1 MVENKARLVDAT
13 KRLLQSGTSEDEA
26 IKSMT
31 EVGLSYEEAKSIVEE
46 AKNLANSPESKKMEL
61 PEGVVEKESISSAN
75 TQGSIYGTQSQE
87 IGVSLSKPY
96 NRIGLSEFRK
106 ISPVFV
112 SDFDRLIEKG
122 GLKRGDIMLLS
133 GSSGTGKTTFA
144 IQSIYTAAKVKGE
157 KCIYI
162 SLEESPEKVKE
173 NMAASFGWDLVSL
186 ENKGFISM
194 HKIDPLAIVRAM
206 EANLTSEKGDLYI
219 PPEQFKLPFLF
230 DLPFK
235 PDRLVFDSLSSL
247 SLAFAE
253 NTNGFR
259 QYTSKLFET
268 ISSFGAL
275 NIIIDETARVPGNYH
290 LTGMHELLA
299 DSLVALYSLK
309 THNRRENVLEIIK
322 MRGTGHS
329 KRLVP
334 YKITSKGFEIYADQE
349 FFYED

>member
-1 MVENKARLVDAT
+1 
-13 KRLLQSGTSEDEA
+13 
-26 IKSMT
+26 MT
-31 EVGLSYEEAKSIVEE
+31 EVGLSFEEAKSIVEE
-46 AKNLANSPESKKMEL
+46 AKKIETPSIPAKKEEVSPANS
-61 PEGVVEKESISSAN
+61 
-75 TQGSIYGTQSQE
+75 TQGSIYGGQPTE
-87 IGVSLSKPY
+87 KDDSLSKSY
-96 NRIGLSEFRK
+96 SRIGLAEFRK
-106 ISPVFV
+106 TSPVLV

-162 SLEESPEKVKE
+162 SLEEPPEKVKE
-173 NMAASFGWDLVSL
+173 NMAASFGWDLDSL
-186 ENKGFISM
+186 ESKGLLSM
-194 HKIDPLAIVRAM
+194 HKIDPIAIVRAM

-219 PPEQFKLPFLF
+219 PQEQFKLPFLF

-235 PDRLVFDSLSSL
+235 PDRLVFDSLSSIF
-247 SLAFAE
+247 LAFAE

-268 ISSFGAL
+268 ISSLGSL
-275 NIIIDETARVPGNYH
+275 NIVIDETARVPGNYH
-290 LTGMHELLA
+290 LAGMHELLA

-329 KRLVP
+329 KRLIP
-334 YKITSKGFEIYADQE
+334 YKITSKGLEIYADQE